1 MPGLVKQPASILA
14 AVAVVTLAAGCGGS
28 GGSGASAAAP
38 SASTKTTT
46 PGVYKG
52 TITSTATGVTTPVL
66 AMVGSAGEAAW
77 MSADGRVWS
86 GTMPTT
92 GAHFDVSM
100 MGRMYPGASFPD
112 GSTNATWMMN
122 VDHVQ
127 TQMSGRYT
135 GAGDSG
141 TFSLMLESMSGRPA
155 SLATL
160 AGVYTRSTWSG
171 YAMTMTI
178 GSGGD
183 LIANDSRGCMINGMV
198 TVPDASRNLYSIAAT
213 VSSCGVLDGAYRGV
227 GSLQDADAMR
237 DWMAAMHPLEQGG
250 YSHGNM
256 DMSGMGHMGGGMGGM
271 TYNAVPS
278 GTSNLFM
285 FVLDDG
291 HHGIMDALAR

>member
-1 MPGLVKQPASILA
+1 MPGIVKQSRISVLASLA
-14 AVAVVTLAAGCGGS
+14 FVTLAAGCGG
-28 GGSGASAAAP
+28 GGSGTSAPATP
-38 SASTKTTT
+38 TSKDTT

-52 TITSTATGVTTPVL
+52 TITSTTTGQTSPVL
-66 AMVGSAGEAAW
+66 AMVGSAGQAAW

-86 GTMPTT
+86 GTMPAT

-100 MGRMYPGASFPD
+100 MGRMYPGATFPD
-112 GSTNATWMMN
+112 GSTNATWTMN
-122 VDHVQ
+122 VDHVAG
-127 TQMSGRYT
+127 QMSGRYS
-135 GAGDSG
+135 GAGHMG
-141 TFSLMLESMSGRPA
+141 NFSLMLESMASRPA
-155 SLATL
+155 SLTTL

-198 TVPDASRNLYSIAAT
+198 TVPDSTRNLYSITAT
-213 VSSCGVLDGAYRGV
+213 VSSCGVLDGTYHGE

-271 TYNAVPS
+271 TYNTVPS